1 MAAYA
6 NVTGAGS
13 PCRHSAA
20 QDSIVASPG
29 RITGIVRKAALL
41 AAIALVSNASA
52 QGTYPNRQITIVVG
66 FSAGGS
72 TDIVARLLAEEMRK
86 SWGQP
91 VIIDNRPGAGGNI
104 GASMVAKAKPDGYT
118 LLMGSVGPLAI
129 NASLYAS
136 MPYDNLKDFTPI
148 SLVVHVPN
156 MLVVNPRAMPVQTFA
171 EFVALL
177 KANPGRYFYASTGTG
192 TSSHLSGELLK
203 TMAGVEITH
212 VPYKGAVALNDLLV
226 GDQVHFMFA
235 TIPSVIEFV
244 RAGRLRALAVTSKN
258 RSAAVPQIPT
268 VAESGFPEFE
278 ASSWF
283 GLLGPAE
290 LPRDIVLKLQG
301 ETARALK
308 IPELRDTLVQQ
319 GADPVASTPE
329 EFAAYMR
336 SETAKWAKVVRASGA
351 KAD

>member
-1 MAAYA
+1 MIHRCIGWLAR
-6 NVTGAGS
+6 AGRAVV
-13 PCRHSAA
+13 C
-20 QDSIVASPG
+20 V
-29 RITGIVRKAALL
+29 LL
-41 AAIALVSNASA
+41 ALAPQNVSA

-91 VIIDNRPGAGGNI
+91 VVIDNRPGAGGNI
-104 GASMVAKAKPDGYT
+104 GANLVAKAKPDGYT

-129 NASLYAS
+129 NASLYPT

-156 MLVVNPRAMPVQTFA
+156 MLVVNPKAMPVQSFP
-171 EFVALL
+171 EFVALVR
-177 KANPGRYFYASTGTG
+177 ANPGKYFFASTGTG

-203 TMAGVEITH
+203 TMGSVQATH
-212 VPYKGAVALNDLLV
+212 VPYKGAVALNDLLS
-226 GDQVHFMFA
+226 GEQVHFMFA

-244 RAGRLRALAVTSKN
+244 RAGRLRALAVTSAT
-258 RSAAVPQIPT
+258 RSAAVPDLPT

-290 LPRDIVLKLQG
+290 LPREIVLKL
-301 ETARALK
+301 RAEVVRSLQ
-308 IPELRDTLVQQ
+308 IPEIRSKLVAQ

-329 EFAAYMR
+329 EFADYMR
-336 SETAKWAKVVRASGA
+336 SETVKWAKVVKASGA

>member
-1 MAAYA
+1 MTRRCGGGLARALCA
-6 NVTGAGS
+6 LVCAVL
-13 PCRHSAA
+13 A
-20 QDSIVASPG
+20 VAS
-29 RITGIVRKAALL
+29 
-41 AAIALVSNASA
+41 SNVPA
-52 QGTYPNRQITIVVG
+52 QGTYPTRQITIVVG

-91 VIIDNRPGAGGNI
+91 VVIDNRPGAGGNI
-104 GASMVAKAKPDGYT
+104 GANMVAKAKPDGYT

-129 NASLYAS
+129 NASLYPT
-136 MPYDNLKDFTPI
+136 MPYDNLKDFAPI

-156 MLVVNPRAMPVQTFA
+156 MLVVNPKAMPVQSFA

-177 KANPGRYFYASTGTG
+177 RANPGKYFFASTGTG

-203 TMAGVEITH
+203 AMAGVQATH
-212 VPYKGAVALNDLLV
+212 VPYKGAVALNDLLS
-226 GDQVHFMFA
+226 GEQVHFMFA

-244 RAGRLRALAVTSKN
+244 RAGRLRALAVTSAT
-258 RSAAVPQIPT
+258 RSAAVADLPT

-290 LPRDIVLKLQG
+290 LPREIVLKLRA
-301 ETARALK
+301 EVVRALK
-308 IPELRDTLVQQ
+308 IPEIRSKLVAQ

-329 EFAAYMR
+329 EFADYLR
-336 SETAKWAKVVRASGA
+336 SETMKWAKVVKASGA

>member
-1 MAAYA
+1 MTRRCGGGLARALCA
-6 NVTGAGS
+6 LVCAVL
-13 PCRHSAA
+13 A
-20 QDSIVASPG
+20 VAS
-29 RITGIVRKAALL
+29 
-41 AAIALVSNASA
+41 SNVPA
-52 QGTYPNRQITIVVG
+52 QGTYPTRQITMVVG

-91 VIIDNRPGAGGNI
+91 VVIDNRPGAGGNI
-104 GASMVAKAKPDGYT
+104 GANMVAKAKPDGYT

-129 NASLYAS
+129 NASLYPT

-156 MLVVNPRAMPVQTFA
+156 MLVVNPKAMPVQSFA

-177 KANPGRYFYASTGTG
+177 RANPGKYFFASTGPG

-203 TMAGVEITH
+203 AMAGVQATH
-212 VPYKGAVALNDLLV
+212 VPYKGAVALNDLLS
-226 GDQVHFMFA
+226 GEQVHFMFA

-244 RAGRLRALAVTSKN
+244 RAGRLRALAVTSAT
-258 RSAAVPQIPT
+258 RSAAVPDLPT

-290 LPRDIVLKLQG
+290 LPREIVLKLRA
-301 ETARALK
+301 EVVRALK
-308 IPELRDTLVQQ
+308 IPEIRSKLVAQ

-329 EFAAYMR
+329 EFADYLR
-336 SETAKWAKVVRASGA
+336 SETMKWAKVVKASGA